1 MTIFMTNNLWKS
13 KIQIQFLKSA
23 YDKMIRFDFWID
35 KTYSFK
41 SHLNSLSLL
50 QNLQIM
56 NTFEQF
62 NLPKS
67 LQKAVD
73 ELGLTT
79 PTPIQEKSFSV
90 IMSGRDVM
98 GIAQTGTGKTLAYL
112 LPLLKQWKFINT
124 DSARIVILVPTR
136 ELVVQI
142 VDVINSLTQHMSVRT
157 LGIYGGVNINTQ
169 KTAVREGI
177 DILVGTPG
185 RTMDLALDNVVRFDS
200 IQKLVIDEFDEILNL
215 GFRTQ
220 VTAILAMLK
229 GKRQNI
235 LFSATMTDE
244 VDAMLDEHFD
254 FPVEVSL
261 AASGTP
267 LEKIQQL
274 AYFTPNFLTKLNL
287 LKDLLKDDAFERVL
301 IFANNKKSVDLIANS
316 LEELF
321 PEQFGV
327 IHSNKSQNYRLNTM
341 ASFQAG
347 EIRGIVTTDV
357 MARGLDISDISHV
370 INFEFTEIPEQYIH
384 RIGRTGRADKSG
396 IAISLIAPREEEIM
410 IEAEML
416 MEKEIEILDLP
427 ETVEVAVRLLEF
439 EKDKKKVKQLLKR
452 PTQERGDAFHEK
464 AAKNKKINLGG
475 PSKTKKKT
483 GTSVNR
489 NILKN
494 RAAKRKKK

>member
-1 MTIFMTNNLWKS
+1 MS
-13 KIQIQFLKSA
+13 
-23 YDKMIRFDFWID
+23 
-35 KTYSFK
+35 
-41 SHLNSLSLL
+41 
-50 QNLQIM
+50 
-56 NTFEQF
+56 TFEQF

-73 ELGLTT
+73 DLGLTT
-79 PTPIQEKSFSV
+79 PTPIQEKSFSS

-112 LPLLKQWKFINT
+112 LPLLKQWKFVPT
-124 DSARIVILVPTR
+124 DSARVVIIVPTR

-142 VDVINSLTQHMSVRT
+142 VEVIESLTQYMSVRT

-169 KTAVREGI
+169 KKAVYEGI

-200 IQKLVIDEFDEILNL
+200 LQKLVIDEFDEILNL
-215 GFRTQ
+215 GFRFQ
-220 VTAILAMLK
+220 VTSLLSMMK
-229 GKRQNI
+229 NKRQNI

-244 VDAMLDEHFD
+244 VDEMLEEYFEL
-254 FPVEVSL
+254 PEEITL
-261 AASGTP
+261 APSGTP
-267 LEKIQQL
+267 LEKIEQL
-274 AYFTPNFLTKLNL
+274 AYSTPNFLTKLNL
-287 LKDLLKDDAFERVL
+287 LNHILATDENTSRVL

-316 LEELF
+316 IEENY

-347 EIRGIVTTDV
+347 ELRGIVTTDV
-357 MARGLDISDISHV
+357 MARGLDISDVTHV
-370 INFEFTEIPEQYIH
+370 INFEFTDIPEQYIH

-396 IAISLIAPREEEIM
+396 IAISFISPKEEEIQ

-416 MEKEIEILDLP
+416 MEKEIQFLDFP
-427 ETVEVAVRLLEF
+427 EEVEVAERLLEF

-452 PTQERGDAFHEK
+452 VKQEGGTAFHEK
-464 AAKNKKINLGG
+464 SKKNQKVNLGG
-475 PSKTKKKT
+475 PAKTKPRKT
-483 GTSVNR
+483 ESRNR
-489 NILKN
+489 GVE
-494 RAAKRKKK
+494 RKRDAKKKKK